1 MDGSF
6 IQVKPISLH
15 GQVMQDLLGRIADGH
30 AKPGEALPTEEEL
43 CRQYGVSRI
52 TVRRAI
58 ADLAA
63 RGLVSRKRGVGSFV
77 TAQPDGLRTIYL
89 SGFLDEVLPFET
101 CPLFD
106 RAVPAEA
113 EAALALGVAEGGMVR
128 HLRSRVGF
136 HGVPYTVTDS
146 YTPLSAGPVT
156 VAHDGKRLV
165 CKIEKAE
172 QELDAVA
179 ADAVLV
185 KQLGL
190 RRGAPV
196 MRARRIYF
204 TEGRRPVQYF
214 VVRYHP
220 DHYRFLVDLA
230 SRGGASTYQ
239 MAATA
244 PSSLFAGG

>member
-6 IQVKPISLH
+6 IQVTPISLH
-15 GQVMQDLLGRIADGH
+15 GQVMQDLLCRIADGH
-30 AKPGEALPTEEEL
+30 AKPGDALPTEEAL

-101 CPLFD
+101 LVLSD
-106 RAVPAEA
+106 RAIPADA
-113 EAALALGVAEGGMVR
+113 PAAAALNVSQGSMIRHVR
-128 HLRSRVGF
+128 ARVSFGD
-136 HGVPYTVTDS
+136 VPHTVTDS
-146 YTPLSAGPVT
+146 YTHLGAGPVT
-156 VAHDGKRLV
+156 VARDGTRLGH
-165 CKIEKAE
+165 KIEKAE
-172 QELDAVA
+172 QELDAIA
-179 ADAVLV
+179 ADTVLA

-190 RRGAPV
+190 KRGAPV

-220 DHYRFLVDLA
+220 DHYRFLVDLL

-239 MAATA
+239 MAATTI
-244 PSSLFAGG
+244 PGG